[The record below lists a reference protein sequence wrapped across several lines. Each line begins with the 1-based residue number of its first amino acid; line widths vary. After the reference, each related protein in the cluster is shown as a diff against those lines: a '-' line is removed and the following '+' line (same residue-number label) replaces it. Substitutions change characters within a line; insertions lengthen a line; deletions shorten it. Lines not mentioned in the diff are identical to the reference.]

1 MPPKKKRGGVR
12 LLRDHE
18 LHKEVIHH
26 PPVEKLLTRKIALER
41 AEFASTFRGPTRVEA
56 RYKKTTLVRVCADII
71 GTHPEII
78 LRQAET
84 WDLLP
89 NHLKVSVRSEAR
101 RHHASELQPL
111 LIDKLFIEHDM
122 QSLDLDHL
130 SRVTGKFLRS
140 LHSRLDRSILTSLSL
155 VENEAIG
162 VSPLA
167 SFLKGCNNLE
177 RLNLKRCYNITN
189 DVFKDVAKSLANLTY
204 LNVSFTRVTGS
215 AIALI
220 YASAPKLAIVKMA
233 GCALCDGRRVR
244 YVFPH
249 PSDNLLSLK
258 LRHVTLNAQD
268 IHHILVSFPKLQNFD
283 CSAAPSS
290 SSINLA
296 TFIKMPHR
304 SELRKLNLSNL
315 PNLRLNS
322 VNLLHDFF
330 KVHDKL
336 EHIYLTG
343 IRVNFATA
351 IPRSSLARL
360 KTLFLPELGC
370 FSPDFLPTCLEFAT
384 NLTYL
389 DLSKTLIPFTFFSN
403 DDMKPLVC
411 NVPHLQILSLEN
423 ASINDLSTMTIARIP
438 TLRSLFLR
446 NTLISTFGA
455 RTIVFAC
462 PWLEELD
469 VSSCRNIPL
478 RERRTLLQTLRL
490 EFWERL
496 EQAHETGLAIDDKG
510 SIEFVVEKLY
520 SEGEE
525 REGLIYQWD
534 DG

>member
-1 MPPKKKRGGVR
+1 M
-12 LLRDHE
+12 
-18 LHKEVIHH
+18 
-26 PPVEKLLTRKIALER
+26 
-41 AEFASTFRGPTRVEA
+41 
-56 RYKKTTLVRVCADII
+56 VRVCADII
-71 GTHPEII
+71 GTHPKII

-89 NHLKVSVRSEAR
+89 SHLKVFVRSAAR
-101 RHHASELQPL
+101 RHHASELQPV
-111 LIDKLFIEHDM
+111 LIDKVFIEDDM

-130 SRVTGKFLRS
+130 SRVTSGFLRS

-155 VENEAIG
+155 VENEVIG
-162 VSPLA
+162 VSAMA

-215 AIALI
+215 AIAPI

-233 GCALCDGRRVR
+233 GCTLCDGRRVKH
-244 YVFPH
+244 VFPH
-249 PSDNLLSLK
+249 PSLNLLTLK
-258 LRHVTLNAQD
+258 LRHVALNAQD
-268 IHHILVSFPKLQNFD
+268 IHHILASFPKLQNFD

-290 SSINLA
+290 SPISLA
-296 TFIKMPHR
+296 TFMELPHP

-315 PNLRLNS
+315 PNFRLSS
-322 VNLLHDFF
+322 VNLLYHFF

-336 EHIYLTG
+336 EHVYLTG

-360 KTLFLPELGC
+360 KTLFLPELSC
-370 FSPDFLPTCLEFAT
+370 SSPDFLPTCLEFAS

-403 DDMKPLVC
+403 DSMKFLVC
-411 NVPHLQILSLEN
+411 NVPHLQVLSLEN
-423 ASINDLSTMTIARIP
+423 AAIDDLSTIAIARIH

-446 NTLISTFGA
+446 NTQISMFGV
-455 RTIVFAC
+455 RTVVFAC

-469 VSSCRNIPL
+469 VSSCRKIPL
-478 RERRTLLQTLRL
+478 MARRTLLQILRWEFWQRL
-490 EFWERL
+490 EE
-496 EQAHETGLAIDDKG
+496 AHETGLAMDGKK
-510 SIEFVVEKLY
+510 FVVEKLY

-525 REGLIYQWD
+525 REGLIHRWD
-534 DG
+534 DGETRSTSN